1 MNKLMFGLCVGAMVM
16 LSACNRGPSV
26 TEVAEAVA
34 EGLRTMDVEVLA
46 KYSAVP
52 QEALA
57 DLKAEFDKI
66 PEAKKPK
73 VTYSDFQ
80 VARELTIV
88 TYMVEMEI
96 DGEVRKIPQEMALY
110 KDGNEWKSLRVE
122 QVLAGIQ
129 NRKAQ
134 LEQQRKAM
142 EEAAKAAAEAKA
154 SEAAPGSAAE
164 KVGEGGSPSQEAAV
178 EPRPPQNPR
187 NEGLGPARQ

>member
-1 MNKLMFGLCVGAMVM
+1 MNKLMFGLCAGSMVM

-66 PEAKKPK
+66 PEAQKPK

-142 EEAAKAAAEAKA
+142 EAAKAAAEAKA
-154 SEAAPGSAAE
+154 SEAAPAPAAE
-164 KVGEGGSPSQEAAV
+164 KVGEGGSPSQESAV
-178 EPRPPQNPR
+178 ETPAPQ
-187 NEGLGPARQ
+187 A

>member
-1 MNKLMFGLCVGAMVM
+1 MNKLMFGLCAGAMVM

-46 KYSAVP
+46 KYSAVS

-66 PEAKKPK
+66 PEAQKPK

-142 EEAAKAAAEAKA
+142 EEAAMAAAEAKA

-178 EPRPPQNPR
+178 EPPPAAESAQ
-187 NEGLGPARQ
+187 